1 VAKGTLSFRDAAE
14 MLPVSTTASKTDIAS
29 KRSIVGFPNNGRGPL
44 SLPSYGLV
52 WNALEIAT
60 RKRETRSA
68 MLARLLVIANVRRKS
83 MKSNSKLAI
92 ATLTGAVLG
101 AAAVQ
106 GLHAQ
111 AKPPA
116 YVISEIDVTNKEAYA
131 KEYVPLAVAALRDS
145 GQKQLAAGGQTAAIS
160 GEPPKSRVVLS
171 VFENI
176 DRAKAAYTSPAY
188 LEARKIGDKY
198 ARLRIFAV
206 EGVPS
211 K

>member
-1 VAKGTLSFRDAAE
+1 
-14 MLPVSTTASKTDIAS
+14 
-29 KRSIVGFPNNGRGPL
+29 
-44 SLPSYGLV
+44 LPSYGFV
-52 WNALEIAT
+52 WNAVKIVT
-60 RKRETRSA
+60 RKPE
-68 MLARLLVIANVRRKS
+68 MLARLLVIATARRKS
-83 MKSNSKLAI
+83 MKSNSKLGI
-92 ATLTGAVLG
+92 AMLTGTVLG

-131 KEYVPLAVAALRDS
+131 KEYVPLAVTALRDS

-160 GEPPKSRVVLS
+160 GEPPKSRIVLS

-176 DRAKAAYTSPAY
+176 DKAKAAYTSPAY

-198 ARLRIFAV
+198 AKLRIFVV
-206 EGVPS
+206 EGIAG

>member
-1 VAKGTLSFRDAAE
+1 
-14 MLPVSTTASKTDIAS
+14 
-29 KRSIVGFPNNGRGPL
+29 
-44 SLPSYGLV
+44 
-52 WNALEIAT
+52 
-60 RKRETRSA
+60 
-68 MLARLLVIANVRRKS
+68 MLAKLLVTSTAWEKS
-83 MKSNSKLAI
+83 MQSNYKLAI
-92 ATLTGAVLG
+92 AMFTGTVFG

-116 YVISEIDVTNKEAYA
+116 YVVSEIDVTNKEAYA
-131 KEYVPLAVAALRDS
+131 KEYVPLAVTALRDS

-160 GEPPKSRVVLS
+160 GEPPKSRIVLS

-176 DRAKAAYTSPAY
+176 DKAKAAYTSPAY

-198 ARLRIFAV
+198 AKLRIFVV
-206 EGVPS
+206 EGVPG